1 MIRTHFSSIFL
12 IYSLC
17 IEIYTLP
24 SLIVPTDNVSILSF
38 PAKPTTLHA
47 PDRSIGP
54 FPFPL
59 DNPPLIEYSF
69 SDRNVRSAHALWISR
84 RESERNQDGSMNFR
98 PFEQYQLSCI
108 EERPSGA
115 ALIFYLSNFNIAWIF
130 ITETNA
136 EISNQ
141 DASLWDVFL
150 ICLPAR
156 LVLPAR
162 AGF

>member
-1 MIRTHFSSIFL
+1 MCYALKYMLHHFSYFSI
-12 IYSLC
+12 
-17 IEIYTLP
+17 
-24 SLIVPTDNVSILSF
+24 DGVSILSF

-47 PDRSIGP
+47 QDRSIGP

-59 DNPPLIEYSF
+59 DNPSLIEYSF
-69 SDRNVRSAHALWISR
+69 SDRNVRFAHALWISR
-84 RESERNQDGSMNFR
+84 RESERNQDGSKKHR

-115 ALIFYLSNFNIAWIF
+115 ALISYLSNFNIAWIF

-141 DASLWDVFL
+141 DASLWDAFF
-150 ICLPAR
+150 ICPSVHGSQR
-156 LVLPAR
+156 
-162 AGF
+162 